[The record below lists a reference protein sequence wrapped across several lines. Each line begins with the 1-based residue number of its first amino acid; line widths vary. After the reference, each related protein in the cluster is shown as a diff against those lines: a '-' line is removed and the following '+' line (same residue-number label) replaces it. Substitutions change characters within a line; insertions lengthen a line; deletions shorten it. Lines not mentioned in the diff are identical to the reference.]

1 MHVHEQRNRSSL
13 IIMSV
18 ETREV
23 QKMSVAEILL
33 TWGVILTTLLVV
45 VWIKNKQGY

>member
-1 MHVHEQRNRSSL
+1 MLTPE
-13 IIMSV
+13 
-18 ETREV
+18 